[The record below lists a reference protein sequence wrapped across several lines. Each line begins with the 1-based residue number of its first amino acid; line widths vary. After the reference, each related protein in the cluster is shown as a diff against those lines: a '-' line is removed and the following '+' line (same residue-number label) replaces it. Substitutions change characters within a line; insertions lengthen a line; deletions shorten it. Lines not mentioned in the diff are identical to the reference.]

1 MMMQVWKSTTTQL
14 SLSNGQ
20 LHPDAFTFITH
31 IPLLR

>member
-20 LHPDAFTFITH
+20 LHPDAINFTADI
-31 IPLLR
+31 LLHR

>member
-1 MMMQVWKSTTTQL
+1 MMMQVWKSTTQPC
-14 SLSNGQ
+14 LSNGQ